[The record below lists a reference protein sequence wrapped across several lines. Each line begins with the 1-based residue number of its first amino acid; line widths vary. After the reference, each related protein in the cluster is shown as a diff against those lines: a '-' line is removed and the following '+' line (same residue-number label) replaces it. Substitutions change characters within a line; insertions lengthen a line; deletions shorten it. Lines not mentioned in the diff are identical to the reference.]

1 MAKYKIGVT
10 EAGDAG
16 LDLSWAKQMDSI
28 DGAVLITKCISPRF
42 LTEVLKH
49 KDKII
54 VHATFTGYGN
64 TVIEPCVPPPY
75 DEFDAIL
82 QLVKAGFPKE
92 RVVIRVDPIIPT
104 LKGARTALSVIET
117 FIDQGFSRYRISVVD
132 MYPHVRDRFKQA
144 GIPLPYGDC
153 FSPNKEQLQRVDE
166 IVRIAKAYWAGQN
179 EDASFR
185 IESCAEP
192 GLIEPIQCGCISAYD
207 LTLLGL
213 CDDEHPDNIG
223 YQRKNCM
230 CYSGKTEL
238 LQHRQQ
244 CQHGCLYCYWK
255 QKVQKEGAK

>member
-1 MAKYKIGVT
+1 MAKYKIGIT

-16 LDLSWAKQMDSI
+16 LDLSWTKRLDSV
-28 DGAVLITKCISPRF
+28 DGAVLITKCISPHF
-42 LTEVLKH
+42 LKEVLAH

-54 VHATFTGYGN
+54 IHATFTGYGG

-92 RVVIRVDPIIPT
+92 HIVIRVDPIIPT
-104 LKGARTALSVIET
+104 LKGVRTALSVIET

-144 GIPLPYGDC
+144 GVPLPYGDY
-153 FSPNKEQLQRVDE
+153 FSPSKEQLRRVDE
-166 IVRIAKAYWAGQN
+166 MVRIAKVYWADQN
-179 EDASFR
+179 GDVPFR

-207 LTLLGL
+207 LGLLGL
-213 CDDEHPDNIG
+213 DVTEADNTG
-223 YQRKNCM
+223 FQRKHCL

-238 LQHRQQ
+238 LEHKAR
-244 CQHGCLYCYWK
+244 CPHGCLYCYWR
-255 QKVQKEGAK
+255 